1 MNSFQ
6 IIYKYGG
13 VYTDTDS
20 LRLDYHNPFISIFSN
35 FLSVQPLGPVFQHSF
50 VSLMSVPPHYIQNCI
65 FRFPPSS
72 QFLGYVLALV
82 REHFILARI
91 NTMGVSVKY
100 GPVFFTT
107 AFVLFMTQ
115 RFVMQDC
122 FSQVHFG
129 DENIH
134 VIDGN
139 FLLEASGAS
148 VVVQVGL
155 CAG

>member
-1 MNSFQ
+1 MLILLFKT
-6 IIYKYGG
+6 I
-13 VYTDTDS
+13 
-20 LRLDYHNPFISIFSN
+20 N

-50 VSLMSVPPHYIQNCI
+50 VSLMSVRPHYIQNCI
-65 FRFPPSS
+65 FGFPPSS

-91 NTMGVSVKY
+91 NTMEVSVKY

-107 AFVLFMTQ
+107 AFVPIIIQ
-115 RFVMQDC
+115 RFVIHD
-122 FSQVHFG
+122 FVFQVHFG

-134 VIDGN
+134 VIDGT
-139 FLLEASGAS
+139 FLLEASGES

-155 CAG
+155 CAGFNVRIILLL